1 MSAGPNLKGS
11 KRALRRH
18 HLARRKRWVKKN
30 LRHYFFD
37 PSEPEPRRVGL
48 YAETPA
54 VCSCWMCGNP
64 RKVFGELPIQERR
77 AAEWPAVPCEVDPE
91 SYAGGRLP

>member
-1 MSAGPNLKGS
+1 MTAGTLSKDP

-18 HLARRKRWVKKN
+18 HLARRKRWVRRT
-30 LRHYFFD
+30 LRHYFPD

-64 RKVFGELPIQERR
+64 RKFLGELSLQELR
-77 AAEWPAVPCEVDPE
+77 AADRSALRNAD
-91 SYAGGRLP
+91 